1 MNQLKLNY
9 LHLADG
15 ASPDQLGKLSIYGIF
30 ERVILNKVPGKL
42 LKFVAVGNLK
52 FGKGIGEKINLK
64 IKITDPSKQDLTMKE
79 PITASFPVDAKK
91 NKEGGR
97 IGFVI
102 EIGNLEFKMTGEY
115 QIVVYANKK
124 KVGIK
129 KLIVTKKGVEN
140 ELHN

>member
-1 MNQLKLNY
+1 MDKLKLNY
-9 LHLADG
+9 LHVADG

-30 ERVILNKVPGKL
+30 ERVILSKIPGRL
-42 LKFVAVGNLK
+42 LKFVTVGSLK
-52 FGKGIGEKINLK
+52 FSKGIGEKIDIK
-64 IKITDPSKQDLTMKE
+64 IKITDPNKQDLTIQA
-79 PITASFPVDAKK
+79 PIIASFPVDAKK

-102 EIGNLEFKMTGEY
+102 EIGNLEFKMAGKH
-115 QIVVYANKK
+115 QIVVYANEK

-129 KLIVTKKGVEN
+129 KLIVTKKGAGN